1 MGKTEKLE
9 MIIEQSKAEKTNTI
23 CPLTNTNVLQ
33 CVYIYTYIYFFFQRA
48 ESGFVVNRNRYVIMS
63 KNLS

>member
-9 MIIEQSKAEKTNTI
+9 MIIEQNKAEKTNTI

-33 CVYIYTYIYFFFQRA
+33 CVYIHIFFFQRA